1 MSRGASGGALAAF
14 LIIGAILGFAGGA
27 YLGSQSGADANE
39 TNSATT
45 PVGQVPGA
53 VPPSDGSQPSDAASE
68 PAGDGAV
75 ALTAGKT
82 SVGAGERIDLT
93 GSVNPAEE
101 GVQLQVQRS
110 LDGGDWQDFPV
121 SPMTTKADGTFS
133 TWVQT
138 SQAGDNS
145 FRVVRV
151 DDPSVASEPVVVT
164 IG

>member
-27 YLGSQSGADANE
+27 YFGSQSGANANE
-39 TNSATT
+39 LNSATT
-45 PVGQVPGA
+45 PVGEVPGA
-53 VPPSDGSQPSDAASE
+53 APPSDGSAPSDAASE
-68 PAGDGAV
+68 PAGDGAITL
-75 ALTAGKT
+75 AAGK
-82 SVGAGERIDLT
+82 SAVAAGERIDLT
-93 GSVNPAEE
+93 GSIDPAEE

-110 LDGGDWQDFPV
+110 LDGGDWEDFPV

-151 DDPSVASEPVVVT
+151 DDSSAASEPVVVT